1 VRRLLRRLASPFA
14 KVDGNMFSGGREAS
28 VTVGVVWNPTAGAG
42 RMKRRWPRIRKALQ
56 ARFPDIRFE
65 PTAHPGHAGELAST
79 LVDEGAELII
89 AVGGD
94 GTLSE
99 VADGL
104 LSRGTAYASM
114 VGLATVPLGTGA
126 DFARGLGLVRSPEV
140 VADRIVNGMPRPID
154 AGRMDYD
161 IEDAPPGRHFINVAS
176 VGVSAEIADSVERS
190 RLTSRL
196 RGRLAF
202 YLHTVCHLMNC
213 RFPRLRVRVDG
224 DIVFDGPAATV
235 VVANGRWFGGGMM
248 IAPKAEIDDGRLD
261 IIVIKGRSR
270 LELLKALGLVYTGRH
285 VGHPA
290 CAMFSGRLVN
300 IDAPD
305 GDVVGVELDGALAA
319 ELPVR
324 FEVLDRPIT
333 FHGA

>member
-1 VRRLLRRLASPFA
+1 
-14 KVDGNMFSGGREAS
+14 M
-28 VTVGVVWNPTAGAG
+28 TVGVVWNPTAGAG
-42 RMKRRWPRIRKALQ
+42 RMKRRWPRIRKALA
-56 ARFPDIRFE
+56 ARFPDISFAA
-65 PTAHPGHAGELAST
+65 TAHAGHARELAAD
-79 LVDEGAELII
+79 LVDQGTELII

-140 VADRIVNGMPRPID
+140 VADRIANGTSKPID
-154 AGRMDYD
+154 AARMDYD

-202 YLHTVCHLMNC
+202 YLHTVRHLLGC

-224 DIVFDGPAATV
+224 EIVFDAPAATV
-235 VVANGRWFGGGMM
+235 VIANGRWFGGGMM
-248 IAPKAEIDDGRLD
+248 IAPHAALDDGRLD
-261 IIVIKGRSR
+261 IVVVRGRSR

-290 CAMFSGRLVN
+290 CAMFTGRLVN
-300 IDAPD
+300 VDAPD

-319 ELPVR
+319 QLPVR

>member
-1 VRRLLRRLASPFA
+1 
-14 KVDGNMFSGGREAS
+14 M
-28 VTVGVVWNPTAGAG
+28 TVGVVWNPTAGAG
-42 RMKRRWPRIRKALQ
+42 RMRRRWPRIRKALA
-56 ARFPDIRFE
+56 ARFPDISFAV
-65 PTAHPGHAGELAST
+65 TTHAGHARELAAD
-79 LVDEGAELII
+79 LVDQGAELII

-126 DFARGLGLVRSPEV
+126 DFARGFGLVRSPEV
-140 VADRIVNGMPRPID
+140 VADRIAGGKPKAID

-202 YLHTVCHLMNC
+202 YLHTVRHLLSC

-224 DIVFDGPAATV
+224 EIVFDGPAAAV
-235 VVANGRWFGGGMM
+235 IVANGRWFGGGMM

-261 IIVIKGRSR
+261 IFVIKGRSR
-270 LELLKALGLVYTGRH
+270 LELLKALGLVYSGRH

-290 CAMFSGRLVN
+290 CAMFAGRLVN

-305 GDVVGVELDGALAA
+305 GDVVRVELDGALAA

-333 FHGA
+333 FHGT